1 MGGLLEFQCPRVL
14 GNIDQLNDKR
24 GWWGRGWWGRGWWGR
39 GWWGRLGRRV
49 PKLAS
54 DLID

>member
-1 MGGLLEFQCPRVL
+1 MGYLFQCPRVL